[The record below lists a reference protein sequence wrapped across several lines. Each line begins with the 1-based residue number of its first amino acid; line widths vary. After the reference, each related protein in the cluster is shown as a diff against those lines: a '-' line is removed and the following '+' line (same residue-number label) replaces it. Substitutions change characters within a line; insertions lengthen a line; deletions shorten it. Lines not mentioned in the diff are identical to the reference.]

1 MSAEDIYENTR
12 KSTRINHFANIVNLA
27 ASDGKITPVEE
38 TLLKRFS
45 KKFDISDS
53 DYEQILENPGAYPV
67 HSIGSKE
74 QRLEY
79 LFDLLKIIFI
89 DGQMDEVESFLLN
102 RYAVG
107 LGFTEQDA
115 SEIIRKSVIL
125 FSGKFSFETYK
136 NFIDSDD

>member
-1 MSAEDIYENTR
+1 MSAEDIYKNTR

-45 KKFDISDS
+45 KKFDISES
-53 DYEQILENPGAYPV
+53 DYEQILNNPGAYPV

-79 LFDLLKIIFI
+79 LFDLLKIVYI
-89 DGQMDEVESFLLN
+89 DGKMDDVEAFLLH

-107 LGFTEQDA
+107 LGFSDQHA
-115 SEIIRKSVIL
+115 NEIIKKSIKL
-125 FSGKFSFETYK
+125 FSGQFSFETYL
-136 NFIDSDD
+136 NFIESDE

>member
-1 MSAEDIYENTR
+1 MSEDIYKNTS
-12 KSTRINHFANIVNLA
+12 KSTRIDHFANIVNLA

-38 TLLKRFS
+38 TLLRRFS
-45 KKFDISDS
+45 RKFDISES

-89 DGQMDEVESFLLN
+89 DGQMDDVESFLLN

-107 LGFTEQDA
+107 LGFSEQQA
-115 SEIIRKSVIL
+115 SEIIRKSVRL

-136 NFIDSDD
+136 NFIESDD